1 MCWVDHIKTSVLQF
15 DFTIQWPYRID
26 IKQHSLIIIAV
37 ITMTIVIR
45 IISTKWSEVV
55 VVGGCGWRG
64 YVWCNIPP
72 ASEHSDAGGASEHL
86 EIGTKKWIILKP
98 VLSIIKPILTFTYQE
113 YYNSHIQPA
122 SEHSDARGAGE
133 HLKMNIPKH
142 WALKNQAEHLY
153 VYQEYH
159 KSHISP
165 ASDNSDA
172 LGAIE
177 N

>member
-1 MCWVDHIKTSVLQF
+1 MSK
-15 DFTIQWPYRID
+15 
-26 IKQHSLIIIAV
+26 
-37 ITMTIVIR
+37 
-45 IISTKWSEVV
+45 
-55 VVGGCGWRG
+55 
-64 YVWCNIPP
+64 
-72 ASEHSDAGGASEHL
+72 
-86 EIGTKKWIILKP
+86 
-98 VLSIIKPILTFTYQE
+98 IKPILTFTYQE

-165 ASDNSDA
+165 ASDHSDA